1 MSVTM
6 RIARVGQ
13 PMDIKKLFPIILVA
27 FSSASHAGEPKVG
40 FAWRGA
46 EQITYLYTTSDVKP
60 GNKISIQYP
69 SGKGVIKCC
78 KVTAIGDGMS
88 EQATVT
94 DELNGAE
101 VYRYKLENQY
111 NKPFVGIAVIGD
123 VLAKET
129 PTGIAIKNRKTR
141 ISTCWSQEGVHLF
154 SETNGKV
161 EAHLYLPLGYDVKPT
176 CDPHSF
182 RIH

>member
-1 MSVTM
+1 
-6 RIARVGQ
+6 
-13 PMDIKKLFPIILVA
+13 MDIKKLLPVFFIA
-27 FSSASHAGEPKVG
+27 FSAASPASDHASG

-46 EQITYLYTTSDVKP
+46 EQITYLYTTSTVKP
-60 GNKISIQYP
+60 GEKISVQYP
-69 SGKGVIKCC
+69 RRKGVIKCC
-78 KVTAIGDGMS
+78 IVTAIDDGMTV
-88 EQATVT
+88 QTDVT
-94 DELNGAE
+94 DELNGAQ
-101 VYRYKLENQY
+101 VYRYRLKNQY

-141 ISTCWSQEGVHLF
+141 ISTCLSQEGVHLF